1 LNSENISKKRL
12 STKEFELYL
21 KKLSG
26 YENQNR
32 GHKYNC
38 FTKLKSNITLLEKL
52 NKQSMKSGF
61 QVKTAQNG
69 VYMMPILNGKTIE
82 EEEFE
87 KDFEEEIKLVNIKE
101 RKHIFNAGSK
111 IANLLQKSLIK

>member
-1 LNSENISKKRL
+1 MYVRIFSEICKISNLLKKVLKNQEHLIDESVQYLLNSENISKKRL

-52 NKQSMKSGF
+52 NIEDLIDSDVIF
-61 QVKTAQNG
+61 QK
-69 VYMMPILNGKTIE
+69 IDELN
-82 EEEFE
+82 
-87 KDFEEEIKLVNIKE
+87 KLLETKY
-101 RKHIFNAGSK
+101 
-111 IANLLQKSLIK
+111 L

>member
-1 LNSENISKKRL
+1 MNSENISKKRL

-52 NKQSMKSGF
+52 NNLIDSDVIF
-61 QVKTAQNG
+61 QK
-69 VYMMPILNGKTIE
+69 IDELN
-82 EEEFE
+82 
-87 KDFEEEIKLVNIKE
+87 KLLETKY
-101 RKHIFNAGSK
+101 
-111 IANLLQKSLIK
+111 L